1 MRPRSLSMLFRSP
14 AFTMAFRRTFRSTI
28 TLKSAKTWC
37 TTTFSIPWSFVVPKW
52 YSSNSGETVRIKLS
66 RGSSPSVLPYEVL
79 PYDIL
84 VIIFEFVS
92 DSKTLFNACLVS
104 KAFDDAANRI
114 LWQRLTD
121 DPLRSKV
128 RIFISTYSIENT
140 LICRIRQLVTMKQT
154 RGRLARTLLWDSEE
168 TYRESIVV
176 SSSYLLIS

>member
-1 MRPRSLSMLFRSP
+1 MRPRSLSMLFRSSSF
-14 AFTMAFRRTFRSTI
+14 AMAFRRTFRSTI

-52 YSSNSGETVRIKLS
+52 CSSKSDETVRVKLL

-92 DSKTLFNACLVS
+92 DIKTLCNACLVS
-104 KAFDDAANRI
+104 KAFDDAANSI

-140 LICRIRQLVTMKQT
+140 DMSHSTV
-154 RGRLARTLLWDSEE
+154 GHYEADA
-168 TYRESIVV
+168 V
-176 SSSYLLIS
+176 SAGSNVIMG